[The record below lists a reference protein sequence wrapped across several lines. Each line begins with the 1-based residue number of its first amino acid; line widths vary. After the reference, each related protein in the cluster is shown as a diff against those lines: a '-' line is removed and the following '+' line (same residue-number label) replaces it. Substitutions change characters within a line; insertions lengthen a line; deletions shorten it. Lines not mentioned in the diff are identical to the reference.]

1 MNLPLLTPCATPT
14 AIMTVQALTLAVA
27 TAGVDT
33 AVATHPAVTNAG
45 PAVLL
50 S

>member
-1 MNLPLLTPCATPT
+1 MNLPFLTSCATLA
-14 AIMTVQALTLAVA
+14 AIMTVQAPTLAVA

-33 AVATHPAVTNAG
+33 AVATHPAVTNTG
-45 PAVLL
+45 PAVLR